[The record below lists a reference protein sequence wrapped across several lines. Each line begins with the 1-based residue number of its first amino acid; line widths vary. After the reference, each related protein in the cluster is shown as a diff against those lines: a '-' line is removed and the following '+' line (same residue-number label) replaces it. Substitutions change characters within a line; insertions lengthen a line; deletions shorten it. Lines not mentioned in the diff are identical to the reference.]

1 MHGRSGQS
9 STTNPC
15 PGWSNDWPTP
25 AYGIRSLVGKT
36 IAGPGIPGLTW
47 SYAWGPANGFAYC
60 PGTCPS
66 TKTLTVT
73 DPRGYATRYTF
84 GNHYQVTEGQLQ
96 SVDEGWDGTNALRT
110 TTSTYRAAGAG
121 PYLTAPGYS
130 TSESGDDLMQT
141 RYLPLAQRTITQ
153 QGVTF
158 NWQAT
163 TYDTLA
169 RLAAVTRSSSL
180 GYARSE
186 STTYSD
192 NKTKWVMGQVASQTI
207 GNLVPRSTNYDVTT
221 ALPLNTSEF
230 GKLKANYA
238 FWGDGTLRTL
248 TDGLG
253 HVTTYSNYMRG
264 LAQNILYADGSSE
277 GALVNNL
284 GLITK
289 LTNAAGTFWSYGYD
303 AIGRL
308 SSITPP
314 AGDPVAYNPT
324 TLAYQQVAS
333 DEYGLG
339 ANHWRQTI
347 TTGNAVTVNYFDGM
361 LRKRISNNYDVA
373 NTGGTQRMTLSHYDA
388 DNRNLFTSYPARN
401 IASITATPPG
411 TTSSYDALGR
421 NILTQASSEL
431 GTLNTSTAYLSGF
444 QTRVTNPR
452 NYTTTT
458 AYQVFDQP
466 SESAPTSMAGPET
479 LSVTISRDVFGKP
492 LSITRSGSYAGASV
506 SATRSYVYDANQLLC
521 KTIEPEIGATLQSL
535 DAANNVAWR
544 AIGLALP
551 STTSCDTAS
560 APATSKIAYTYDARN
575 RLTGTGYGDASPA
588 IGRSY
593 TPDGLPAT
601 VLSNGSTW
609 TYSYNNRR
617 LLTQESLAYGQT
629 FNIGWGYDANGHTSQ
644 LTYPDNTVVSYA
656 PNALGED
663 TLVSGYASGVT
674 YHPNGAVAGYTLAN
688 GIVHSLTQNTRGL
701 PLQNRDAGVMQD
713 LYAFDANANV
723 NSITDQQEGVSTRQ
737 MGYDG
742 LDRLIVANAANV
754 WGGAQYNY
762 DPLDNLRV
770 SVVGARS
777 SNHNYD
783 ASNRLST
790 INTNG
795 VYTGYVYDT
804 QGNITGR
811 GGQGFFFDQGN
822 RMTLA
827 NNVASYAYDGLGRR
841 VASYANTG
849 LNKLQVYGQAGQLLY
864 ETRQQAMN
872 TWRTRYVYLGDKL
885 IAEVDSSAGTSY
897 VHTDAL
903 GSPVAK
909 TNSAGAL
916 LSRTR
921 YEAYGKT
928 AAGTNPNGIGFT
940 GHVNDADT
948 GLVYMQQR
956 YYDPV
961 AGRFLSVDPVVTD
974 ANTGGSFNRYEY
986 AVSNPYRYTDPEG
999 KFAIPLL
1006 VPIVQAVVQ
1015 AVVSAVTSN
1024 VGAAAVGIA
1033 GGAALGAAIHSG
1045 DAGAPGSKEGTKAAA
1060 PSGAAGSPGG
1070 NGDGGPEAKSRNKPP
1085 PPMPEAEGR
1094 PHSII
1099 EEPGKDGQ
1107 YTTHNGDG
1115 TSKQYRGSGRDHGG
1129 IPRPNVKESGKNVAP
1144 DGREFVDKG
1153 RVRPVGPGETPGG

>member
-1 MHGRSGQS
+1 MSR
-9 STTNPC
+9 PLRIEF
-15 PGWSNDWPTP
+15 PGAIYHVISRGDRREPIYRDD
-25 AYGIRSLVGKT
+25 ADRLAQLEV
-36 IAGPGIPGLTW
+36 IAKAMDRFDAQAL
-47 SYAWGPANGFAYC
+47 AYC
-60 PGTCPS
+60 QM
-66 TKTLTVT
+66 
-73 DPRGYATRYTF
+73 
-84 GNHYQVTEGQLQ
+84 GNHYHLVLH
-96 SVDEGWDGTNALRT
+96 
-110 TTSTYRAAGAG
+110 
-121 PYLTAPGYS
+121 
-130 TSESGDDLMQT
+130 
-141 RYLPLAQRTITQ
+141 
-153 QGVTF
+153 
-158 NWQAT
+158 
-163 TYDTLA
+163 
-169 RLAAVTRSSSL
+169 TRS
-180 GYARSE
+180 A
-186 STTYSD
+186 
-192 NKTKWVMGQVASQTI
+192 
-207 GNLVPRSTNYDVTT
+207 NLSRLMRHINCVYTQD
-221 ALPLNTSEF
+221 LN
-230 GKLKANYA
+230 
-238 FWGDGTLRTL
+238 RRH
-248 TDGLG
+248 GLG
-253 HVTTYSNYMRG
+253 
-264 LAQNILYADGSSE
+264 
-277 GALVNNL
+277 
-284 GLITK
+284 
-289 LTNAAGTFWSYGYD
+289 
-303 AIGRL
+303 GR
-308 SSITPP
+308 
-314 AGDPVAYNPT
+314 
-324 TLAYQQVAS
+324 
-333 DEYGLG
+333 
-339 ANHWRQTI
+339 R
-347 TTGNAVTVNYFDGM
+347 
-361 LRKRISNNYDVA
+361 
-373 NTGGTQRMTLSHYDA
+373 
-388 DNRNLFTSYPARN
+388 
-401 IASITATPPG
+401 
-411 TTSSYDALGR
+411 
-421 NILTQASSEL
+421 
-431 GTLNTSTAYLSGF
+431 
-444 QTRVTNPR
+444 NPR

-551 STTSCDTAS
+551 STTSCDPAS

-1060 PSGAAGSPGG
+1060 PSGAAGSPGRKWRWRS
-1070 NGDGGPEAKSRNKPP
+1070 GGQV
-1085 PPMPEAEGR
+1085 
-1094 PHSII
+1094 
-1099 EEPGKDGQ
+1099 EEQ
-1107 YTTHNGDG
+1107 TAAAHA
-1115 TSKQYRGSGRDHGG
+1115 GSGRTSALDH
-1129 IPRPNVKESGKNVAP
+1129 
-1144 DGREFVDKG
+1144 
-1153 RVRPVGPGETPGG
+1153 